1 MPDAGLDSVTLE
13 RQRARAKILKA
24 LAHPSRLLVID
35 ELAQGERCVC
45 ELQAI
50 IGPDMSTV
58 SKHLAQ
64 LRECGLVDDEKRGTQ
79 VFYSLNAGCLP
90 SFFQCIDNLAKK
102 HAQRQLE
109 WTKS

>member
-1 MPDAGLDSVTLE
+1 MDRKAPRKRLD

-24 LAHPSRLLVID
+24 LAHPSRLLIID

-45 ELQAI
+45 ELQAV
-50 IGPDMSTV
+50 IGSDMSTV

-64 LRECGLVDDEKRGTQ
+64 LRECGLVQDDKRGTQ

-109 WTKS
+109 WTRS